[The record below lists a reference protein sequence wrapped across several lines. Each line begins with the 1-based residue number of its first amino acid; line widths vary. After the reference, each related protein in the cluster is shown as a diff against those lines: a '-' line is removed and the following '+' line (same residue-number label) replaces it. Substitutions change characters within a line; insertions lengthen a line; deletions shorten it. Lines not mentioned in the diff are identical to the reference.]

1 MEEPSFL
8 SLLYISSLSFQTVW
22 FFNWTRSSTI
32 KDRSLWRPIG
42 SGAWRWNANF
52 PRLPGTHAE
61 LLWVQDNAIEL
72 SRLKQICYLSC
83 RITMQNRHEVP
94 NWWNAELRSSSVGRV
109 RGRNN
114 HLRAVHQCWDETSN
128 SPAGM
133 DPEIEVT
140 CLWWG
145 ACLCKARKGKRW
157 MILILT
163 ILDLRVY
170 WRSTTSSGCFILVK
184 VSWNR
189 SNFWD

>member
-1 MEEPSFL
+1 M
-8 SLLYISSLSFQTVW
+8 QT
-22 FFNWTRSSTI
+22 
-32 KDRSLWRPIG
+32 
-42 SGAWRWNANF
+42 
-52 PRLPGTHAE
+52 
-61 LLWVQDNAIEL
+61 
-72 SRLKQICYLSC
+72 
-83 RITMQNRHEVP
+83 RHEMP

-114 HLRAVHQCWDETSN
+114 HLRAAHQCWVETSN

-145 ACLCKARKGKRW
+145 ACLCKARKGERW

-189 SNFWD
+189 SDLRLWVRELMCEGINPLDPQTAAVKPGLLSRSLRRTGGCVKLLTVFGHLLFLSCLWHRKGQL